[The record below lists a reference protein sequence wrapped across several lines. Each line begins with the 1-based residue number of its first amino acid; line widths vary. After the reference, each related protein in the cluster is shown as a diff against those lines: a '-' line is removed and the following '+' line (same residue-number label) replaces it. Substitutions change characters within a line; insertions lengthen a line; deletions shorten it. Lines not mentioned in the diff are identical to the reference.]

1 MPFRKN
7 VEGPMKK
14 RMIILF
20 VVIVL
25 AGCGTGRDGNPKA
38 VPESFKVGE
47 SVYVCGCPMMCCNS
61 VSKEPGRCACNVP
74 LRKGNV
80 SRIREGAVF
89 VKIDDGREKRF
100 FITNR

>member
-1 MPFRKN
+1 
-7 VEGPMKK
+7 MKK
-14 RMIILF
+14 WMIILF

-25 AGCGTGRDGNPKA
+25 AGCGTSRDGNSKA
-38 VPESFKVGE
+38 ALESFKVGE
-47 SVYVCGCPMMCCNS
+47 TVYVCGCPMMCCNA
-61 VSKEPGRCACNVP
+61 VSMRPGRCACNVT

-100 FITNR
+100 FLTKR